1 MDRSII
7 LLQAVEV
14 VKSFG
19 YKCFFP
25 RYASTFVEK
34 PTYCFITDGTNIGY
48 MQANDFGSALDFST
62 IHKPHSKYGTGVGVA
77 NNVLLKN
84 ITKELIEQTF
94 GKPCWT
100 NVRAYGVGSN
110 NKPIIKY
117 ASWED
122 YAKNSLTG
130 KICREIVEL

>member
-25 RYASTFVEK
+25 RYYTLQTQ

-48 MQANDFGSALDFST
+48 MQANEFGYGICFST
-62 IHKPHSKYGTGVGVA
+62 IHKPNKKHGNGFSIA
-77 NNVLLKN
+77 NNVPLDK
-84 ITKELIEQTF
+84 ITKELIERTIE
-94 GKPCWT
+94 
-100 NVRAYGVGSN
+100 
-110 NKPIIKY
+110 NKNSKAKVEKY
-117 ASWED
+117 TSWED
-122 YAKNSLTG
+122 YTKNSLTG
-130 KICREIVEL
+130 KICKEIVEL

>member
-25 RYASTFVEK
+25 RFYTLQK
-34 PTYCFITDGTNIGY
+34 QPTYCYITDGTNIGY
-48 MQANDFGSALDFST
+48 MQANEFGYGICFST
-62 IHKPHSKYGTGVGVA
+62 IHKPNKKHGNGFGVA
-77 NNVLLKN
+77 NNVPLDK
-84 ITKELIEQTF
+84 ITKELIEHTIE
-94 GKPCWT
+94 
-100 NVRAYGVGSN
+100 
-110 NKPIIKY
+110 NKNSKAKVDKY

-122 YAKNSLTG
+122 YTKNSLTG
-130 KICREIVEL
+130 KICEEIVEL

>member
-25 RYASTFVEK
+25 RYYTLQK
-34 PTYCFITDGTNIGY
+34 QPTYCFITDGTNIGY
-48 MQANDFGSALDFST
+48 MQANEFGYGICFST
-62 IHKPHSKYGTGVGVA
+62 IHKPNKKHGTGFGVA
-77 NNVLLKN
+77 NNVPLDK
-84 ITKELIEQTF
+84 ITKELIEHTIE
-94 GKPCWT
+94 
-100 NVRAYGVGSN
+100 
-110 NKPIIKY
+110 NKNSKAKVDKY
-117 ASWED
+117 TSWED

-130 KICREIVEL
+130 KICEEIVEL

>member
-25 RYASTFVEK
+25 RYYTLQK
-34 PTYCFITDGTNIGY
+34 QPTYCYITDGVNIGY
-48 MQANDFGSALDFST
+48 MQANEFGYGICFST
-62 IHKPHSKYGTGVGVA
+62 IHKPNKKHGNGFGIA
-77 NNVLLKN
+77 NNVPLDK
-84 ITKELIEQTF
+84 IAKELIERTIEN
-94 GKPCWT
+94 KNSKA
-100 NVRAYGVGSN
+100 NVE
-110 NKPIIKY
+110 KY

-122 YAKNSLTG
+122 YTKNSLTG
-130 KICREIVEL
+130 KICEEIVEL

>member
-25 RYASTFVEK
+25 RYYTLQK
-34 PTYCFITDGTNIGY
+34 QPTYCYITDGVNIGY
-48 MQANDFGSALDFST
+48 MQANEFGYGICFST
-62 IHKPHSKYGTGVGVA
+62 IHKPNKKHGNGFGVA
-77 NNVLLKN
+77 NNVPLDK
-84 ITKELIEQTF
+84 ITRELIKHTIES
-94 GKPCWT
+94 KNSKA
-100 NVRAYGVGSN
+100 NVD
-110 NKPIIKY
+110 KY

-122 YAKNSLTG
+122 YTKNSLTG
-130 KICREIVEL
+130 KICEEIVEL

>member
-25 RYASTFVEK
+25 RYYTLQK
-34 PTYCFITDGTNIGY
+34 QPTYCYITDGTNIGY
-48 MQANDFGSALDFST
+48 MQANEFGYGICFST
-62 IHKPHSKYGTGVGVA
+62 IHKPNKRHGNGFGVA
-77 NNVLLKN
+77 NNVPLDK
-84 ITKELIEQTF
+84 ITKELIKHTIES
-94 GKPCWT
+94 KNSKA
-100 NVRAYGVGSN
+100 NVE
-110 NKPIIKY
+110 KY

-122 YAKNSLTG
+122 YTKNSLTG
-130 KICREIVEL
+130 KICEEIVEL

>member
-25 RYASTFVEK
+25 RYATTFVEK

-48 MQANDFGSALDFST
+48 MQANDWGCALNFTT
-62 IHKPHSKYGTGVGVA
+62 IHKPHSKYGCGIGVA
-77 NNVLLKN
+77 NDVLLKYV
-84 ITKELIEQTF
+84 TKELIERTF
-94 GKPCWT
+94 RNHCRA
-100 NVRAYGVGSN
+100 NVESHGVGSN

-122 YAKNSLTG
+122 YTKNSLTG
-130 KICREIVEL
+130 KICEEIVEL